1 MTQILYLNY
10 KFWCWNQFW
19 SSESPL
25 NIIFEHANRYNSFF
39 WKVLIINFFMMSSP
53 SQNRKIHLLI
63 FFSTID
69 KVMHVYCKKAV
80 VREYLVFF
88 DENMRMKNRDY
99 HLIYLGL
106 ELWRFFCFLNDYY
119 EFKCP
124 KLNTTC
130 CWPNII

>member
-53 SQNRKIHLLI
+53 SQNRKIHPLNFLLQLK
-63 FFSTID
+63 

-80 VREYLVFF
+80 VREYLGFF

-99 HLIYLGL
+99 HLIYLIFL
-106 ELWRFFCFLNDYY
+106 FFLNDYF
-119 EFKCP
+119 EFKYP
-124 KLNTTC
+124 KLNTNC
-130 CWPNII
+130 CCPKNIYNLN